1 MHRPPRFP
9 QRRYQ
14 AAGYNRSNAISHT
27 VEEMKE
33 QKRGKPEPQ
42 HRRPGGWAPVP
53 SPAPRAW
60 PPSCSPATSNPRSR
74 PQPHH
79 RPYAPSRFPEHTH
92 THQPGHCV
100 PLPPTLTIPRT
111 SAPHTGEAGT
121 KGQRWLQKMEKR
133 LPQGNVS
140 FLSMGYRN
148 WTASPV
154 SGAFTHHKVGVLGF
168 PPLPPLQSWTHAPPP
183 TP

>member
-60 PPSCSPATSNPRSR
+60 PPSRSPATSNPNKQSHSPTAAPTLLLDFLSIHIRTNRDTVSPFLPPSPYLA
-74 PQPHH
+74 PQPCTQGKLGQKG
-79 RPYAPSRFPEHTH
+79 RGGSRRRRSVCLRATFPSSLWVTETGRRAQCPRPSR
-92 THQPGHCV
+92 
-100 PLPPTLTIPRT
+100 II
-111 SAPHTGEAGT
+111 
-121 KGQRWLQKMEKR
+121 K
-133 LPQGNVS
+133 
-140 FLSMGYRN
+140 
-148 WTASPV
+148 
-154 SGAFTHHKVGVLGF
+154 
-168 PPLPPLQSWTHAPPP
+168 
-183 TP
+183 